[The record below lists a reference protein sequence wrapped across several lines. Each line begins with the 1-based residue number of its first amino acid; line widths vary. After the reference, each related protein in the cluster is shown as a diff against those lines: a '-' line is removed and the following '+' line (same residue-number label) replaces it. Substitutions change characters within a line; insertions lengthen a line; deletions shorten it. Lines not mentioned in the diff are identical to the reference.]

1 METRLKMQERRE
13 DSKSQTSK
21 TRPSSELR
29 IVLLGCVQ
37 SGKSSAGNT
46 ILGCEEFELKRT
58 AQCVKRKGEVAGR
71 RITVV
76 EAPGWF
82 VNQLLEESTE
92 FCKQEIV
99 LSVTKCPPGPH
110 CLLLVIN
117 LDDRKFG
124 FTENHRTELEKH
136 LKLLTERAWSHTILL
151 FTFGDSLGNKPIEQ
165 YIKSKKALQWL
176 VEKCGN
182 RYHLFNNERRGDKTQ
197 VTELLEKIEEMVAA
211 NNGHCFEMDKE
222 ILQDME
228 KKRRAEEERAKE
240 RLMRMR
246 RQREDIQTKMG
257 NKLHLSELRI
267 VLLGYGYAGK
277 SSAGNTILGREA
289 FEIKRTSQ
297 CVKREGEV
305 AGRHITVVK
314 APGWWRNLG
323 VEEST
328 KLVKEQ
334 IVLSVTLCPPGPH
347 CLLLVIRVDA
357 KFKSKQRK
365 ALEGHLKLFPETVW
379 NHTLVL
385 FTFGD
390 CLRDTPIEKHI
401 ESEYNALQWLV
412 EKCGNRYHVLN
423 NMNRSDKTQVTELLE
438 KIEKMVAANSG
449 GCFEIDRRILQEVEE
464 KRRTEVERA
473 ETRRVKVQKQRE
485 DIRAKMGVKHHPS
498 YLRLVLLGDT
508 ESGKELVGNII
519 MGRRLLKSK
528 QTDHSLMTHGR
539 VAGRHITV
547 VEAPGWRNLSVE
559 KSTELVKE
567 QIMLSVTLCP
577 PGPHCLLLVIRLD
590 RPFQAKQRNALEG
603 HLKLFPETVWNH
615 TMVLFSFGEYLE
627 DTPIEQ
633 HVKMEEK
640 NLQWLVEKCRKRY
653 HVLKNMNKDKDTQ
666 VRELLEK
673 IEKMVA
679 ANSGGCLKIDKWI
692 LQKVEENRRAREQQ
706 LKDMQ
711 AKQVRILKNRLSEL
725 RIVLLGYRY
734 AGKSSA
740 GNTILGRERF
750 EIKRTAQCVKRQGEV
765 AGRHIT
771 VVEAPGWLMETP
783 ETKSLLKE
791 EIVLSVSLCSPG
803 PHALLLLI
811 RLDTVFEDS
820 VRRAIERHLMF
831 LTKQVWRHTI
841 VLFTCGDRLQGT
853 PVEQFIESK
862 GKDLQ
867 WLVEKCGN
875 RYQVLNNMNRSD
887 TTQVTELLE
896 KIEEM
901 VAANSGHCFEIG
913 EKIVQEDEETSR
925 EDAEK
930 SHNQKTLP
938 GHCVSFWMEDEDNL
952 CADAEGFVPEMIEHK
967 TNNYHRFQCPHAG
980 RFQCRLTNLVFEM
993 EGKGEVLYRID
1004 SWDTNVLDGLG
1015 QMKPAGPL
1023 YDIDCFEGSINYLYF
1038 PHCEILT
1045 DQAELAVAHFTS
1057 GNLEIIE
1064 PLKVTNTHVIIAIRD
1079 LSIFALISKIFFAGP
1094 INAQVLFFYKPV
1106 TGVQNLREMH
1116 IHLLPGNVPLTEV
1129 KNQYLDFTNVR
1140 TSSKCQLTPGRKYK
1154 ASCGPYVPQPQVETF
1169 ERDHGP
1175 NYHPAFVV
1183 HVESVRITVSL
1194 LDENGMEVWEPHQ
1207 FFLTGGNTDLLN
1219 MNTDAE
1225 FVNKYRQKL
1234 IKRVSSV
1241 MEIADCLKSK
1251 QMITDEMYSDIQAA
1265 KTSHEQMRLLYIAL
1279 DSGGAAVKVEFYN
1292 ILKEKQPFL
1301 VDDLEAGP
1309 SEA

>member
-165 YIKSKKALQWL
+165 YIKSKKKALQWL

-423 NMNRSDKTQVTELLE
+423 NMNRSDKTQVLELL
-438 KIEKMVAANSG
+438 K
-449 GCFEIDRRILQEVEE
+449 
-464 KRRTEVERA
+464 
-473 ETRRVKVQKQRE
+473 
-485 DIRAKMGVKHHPS
+485 
-498 YLRLVLLGDT
+498 
-508 ESGKELVGNII
+508 
-519 MGRRLLKSK
+519 
-528 QTDHSLMTHGR
+528 
-539 VAGRHITV
+539 
-547 VEAPGWRNLSVE
+547 
-559 KSTELVKE
+559 
-567 QIMLSVTLCP
+567 
-577 PGPHCLLLVIRLD
+577 
-590 RPFQAKQRNALEG
+590 
-603 HLKLFPETVWNH
+603 
-615 TMVLFSFGEYLE
+615 
-627 DTPIEQ
+627 
-633 HVKMEEK
+633 
-640 NLQWLVEKCRKRY
+640 
-653 HVLKNMNKDKDTQ
+653 
-666 VRELLEK
+666 
-673 IEKMVA
+673 
-679 ANSGGCLKIDKWI
+679 
-692 LQKVEENRRAREQQ
+692 
-706 LKDMQ
+706 
-711 AKQVRILKNRLSEL
+711 
-725 RIVLLGYRY
+725 
-734 AGKSSA
+734 
-740 GNTILGRERF
+740 
-750 EIKRTAQCVKRQGEV
+750 
-765 AGRHIT
+765 
-771 VVEAPGWLMETP
+771 
-783 ETKSLLKE
+783 
-791 EIVLSVSLCSPG
+791 
-803 PHALLLLI
+803 
-811 RLDTVFEDS
+811 
-820 VRRAIERHLMF
+820 
-831 LTKQVWRHTI
+831 
-841 VLFTCGDRLQGT
+841 
-853 PVEQFIESK
+853 
-862 GKDLQ
+862 
-867 WLVEKCGN
+867 
-875 RYQVLNNMNRSD
+875 
-887 TTQVTELLE
+887 

-901 VAANSGHCFEIG
+901 VAGNNGCHFEMESSAKEIRGTTLSSKEKKKRKLEEEPENIQKRGKQMDLPESSDIANPLLAA
-913 EKIVQEDEETSR
+913 EEFFPDVKDVTS
-925 EDAEK
+925 
-930 SHNQKTLP
+930 NTIY
-938 GHCVSFWMEDEDNL
+938 SFM
-952 CADAEGFVPEMIEHK
+952 
-967 TNNYHRFQCPHAG
+967 CPRAG
-980 RFQCRLTNLVFEM
+980 RFQCKLTSLVFEM
-993 EGKGEVLYRID
+993 EEKGEVLYRIE
-1004 SWDTNVLDGLG
+1004 SWDTGHLDRLG
-1015 QMKPAGPL
+1015 QMQPAGPL
-1023 YDIDCFEGSINYLYF
+1023 YNIDCFKGSVSHLHL

-1045 DQAELAVAHFTS
+1045 VA
-1057 GNLEIIE
+1057 
-1064 PLKVTNTHVIIAIRD
+1064 KRTHG
-1079 LSIFALISKIFFAGP
+1079 LSF
-1094 INAQVLFFYKPV
+1094 
-1106 TGVQNLREMH
+1106 
-1116 IHLLPGNVPLTEV
+1116 
-1129 KNQYLDFTNVR
+1129 
-1140 TSSKCQLTPGRKYK
+1140 
-1154 ASCGPYVPQPQVETF
+1154 
-1169 ERDHGP
+1169 
-1175 NYHPAFVV
+1175 
-1183 HVESVRITVSL
+1183 
-1194 LDENGMEVWEPHQ
+1194 
-1207 FFLTGGNTDLLN
+1207 
-1219 MNTDAE
+1219 
-1225 FVNKYRQKL
+1225 
-1234 IKRVSSV
+1234 
-1241 MEIADCLKSK
+1241 
-1251 QMITDEMYSDIQAA
+1251 
-1265 KTSHEQMRLLYIAL
+1265 
-1279 DSGGAAVKVEFYN
+1279 
-1292 ILKEKQPFL
+1292 
-1301 VDDLEAGP
+1301 
-1309 SEA
+1309 

>member
-1 METRLKMQERRE
+1 MKAMESQMKVQETGE
-13 DSKSQTSK
+13 DSRSQTNS
-21 TRPSSELR
+21 TVSLSELR
-29 IVLLGCVQ
+29 IVLLGFRFA
-37 SGKSSAGNT
+37 GKSSAGNK
-46 ILGCEEFELKRT
+46 ILGCKRFELKRT
-58 AQCVKRKGEVAGR
+58 AQCVTRQGEVAGR

-82 VNQLLEESTE
+82 VNQTFEGSTE
-92 FCKQEIV
+92 FSKQEIV

-117 LDDRKFG
+117 VG
-124 FTENHRTELEKH
+124 
-136 LKLLTERAWSHTILL
+136 S
-151 FTFGDSLGNKPIEQ
+151 
-165 YIKSKKALQWL
+165 
-176 VEKCGN
+176 
-182 RYHLFNNERRGDKTQ
+182 
-197 VTELLEKIEEMVAA
+197 
-211 NNGHCFEMDKE
+211 
-222 ILQDME
+222 
-228 KKRRAEEERAKE
+228 
-240 RLMRMR
+240 
-246 RQREDIQTKMG
+246 
-257 NKLHLSELRI
+257 
-267 VLLGYGYAGK
+267 
-277 SSAGNTILGREA
+277 
-289 FEIKRTSQ
+289 
-297 CVKREGEV
+297 
-305 AGRHITVVK
+305 
-314 APGWWRNLG
+314 
-323 VEEST
+323 
-328 KLVKEQ
+328 
-334 IVLSVTLCPPGPH
+334 
-347 CLLLVIRVDA
+347 
-357 KFKSKQRK
+357 KFKAKQRK
-365 ALEGHLKLFPETVW
+365 AVGKHLKLFPEKVW
-379 NHTLVL
+379 SHTLVL
-385 FTFGD
+385 FTHGD
-390 CLRDTPIEKHI
+390 WLGDTPIEQHI
-401 ESEYNALQWLV
+401 KSEKKDLQWLV
-412 EKCGNRYHVLN
+412 EKCGNRYHVFN
-423 NMNRSDKTQVTELLE
+423 NMNRSEKTQVTELLE

-485 DIRAKMGVKHHPS
+485 DIRAKMGGKPYLSELRMVLLGCRNAWKSTEGNIILGRKEIKRTAQCVKRGEVAGRRITVVEAPGWFRNTCVTDSVSLCPPGPHCLLLVINLDTKFETHQRKPLEEHLKLFPEKVWSHTIVLFTHGDWLGDTPIEQYIESEGEDLQWLVEKCGNRYHVLNNMNRSDTTQVTELLEKLEEMVAANSGGYFEIDRRISQEVEEKRRTEVQRAETSRMKVQKRRENIRAKKGVKHHPS

>member
-449 GCFEIDRRILQEVEE
+449 GYFEIDRRILQEVEE
-464 KRRTEVERA
+464 KRRADVERA
-473 ETRRVKVQKQRE
+473 KTRRMKVQKQRE

-498 YLRLVLLGDT
+498 DLRLVLLGDT
-508 ESGKELVGNII
+508 LSGKEFSSNVI
-519 MGRRLLKSK
+519 MGRREFKLKE
-528 QTDHSLMTHGR
+528 TDHSLMTRGR

-547 VEAPGWRNLSVE
+547 VEAPGWRNLGVE
-559 KSTELVKE
+559 KSTKLVKE
-567 QIMLSVTLCP
+567 QMSLSVTLCP
-577 PGPHCLLLVIRLD
+577 PGPHCLLLVIRVD
-590 RPFQAKQRNALEG
+590 SIFKSKQRKALEG

-615 TMVLFSFGEYLE
+615 TMVLFSFGEYLG
-627 DTPIEQ
+627 DTTIEQ
-633 HVKMEEK
+633 YIESEGKD
-640 NLQWLVEKCRKRY
+640 LQWLVEKCGNRY
-653 HVLKNMNKDKDTQ
+653 HVLNIWNKDKDTQ
-666 VRELLEK
+666 VSELLEK
-673 IEKMVA
+673 IEEMVA
-679 ANSGGCLKIDKWI
+679 ANSGCCYVINKKI
-692 LQKVEENRRAREQQ
+692 LQEVEEKRRQQ
-706 LKDMQ
+706 KDMQ